1 MQNYQKQTKLQR
13 RRTLQCVCAF
23 FMGLVLTMGL
33 MTGLGVTQVL
43 ADDQKVYKIACDQV
57 YASFSIQQD
66 DGSYKGIDVELLA
79 AIAEE
84 EGFEYEL
91 TPMDFS
97 GIIPALISA
106 TIDGSIAGMNI
117 TDERKESVDYSDG
130 YYESGSALVVNKED
144 DSMYFTMSQMY

>member
-1 MQNYQKQTKLQR
+1 MCLRLFY
-13 RRTLQCVCAF
+13 
-23 FMGLVLTMGL
+23 G
-33 MTGLGVTQVL
+33 TGTYNGTN
-43 ADDQKVYKIACDQV
+43 
-57 YASFSIQQD
+57 
-66 DGSYKGIDVELLA
+66 
-79 AIAEE
+79 
-84 EGFEYEL
+84 EL

>member
-1 MQNYQKQTKLQR
+1 MFSDPPFPLQPGS
-13 RRTLQCVCAF
+13 CPIV
-23 FMGLVLTMGL
+23 
-33 MTGLGVTQVL
+33 TGL
-43 ADDQKVYKIACDQV
+43 
-57 YASFSIQQD
+57 SRFP
-66 DGSYKGIDVELLA
+66 
-79 AIAEE
+79 
-84 EGFEYEL
+84 L

>member
-1 MQNYQKQTKLQR
+1 MSAPFY
-13 RRTLQCVCAF
+13 
-23 FMGLVLTMGL
+23 G
-33 MTGLGVTQVL
+33 TGTYNGTNDWLGVTQVL

-91 TPMDFS
+91 TPYGFLRYHSSTDFS
-97 GIIPALISA
+97 
-106 TIDGSIAGMNI
+106 N
-117 TDERKESVDYSDG
+117 
-130 YYESGSALVVNKED
+130 N
-144 DSMYFTMSQMY
+144 

>member
-1 MQNYQKQTKLQR
+1 
-13 RRTLQCVCAF
+13 
-23 FMGLVLTMGL
+23 MGLVLTMGL

-106 TIDGSIAGMNI
+106 TIDGSIAGVNI